1 MLSITKLQIW
11 KQFTT
16 TRRLANL
23 SKRMLSITKL
33 QNLKA
38 IHNWCKGT
46 TKYLKV
52 VINHKTTKF
61 ESNSQRR
68 SEDTRWYSSC
78 YQSQN
83 HKIWKQFTTWK
94 GFEADRLQ
102 LLSITKLQ
110 NLKAIHND
118 ALKILADIAVVINRK
133 TTKSESNSQRGKV
146 LRLIGYSCYQSQNYK
161 IWKQFTTNNLA
172 TTGNI
177 KLLSITKLQNLK
189 AIHNNYKKL
198 KSFLNVVI
206 NHKTTKFEIN
216 SQHYICT
223 TQKNVRCYQSQN
235 YKIWKQFTTLFS
247 HSVNTKK
254 LLSITKLQNLKSIHN
269 TIFAPR
275 KKMSDVINRKTTKF
289 ESNSQQSERKTGI
302 SHRCYQSQN
311 YKIWKQFTTAF
322 TNRSKTL

>member
-102 LLSITKLQ
+102 
-110 NLKAIHND
+110 
-118 ALKILADIAVVINRK
+118 
-133 TTKSESNSQRGKV
+133 
-146 LRLIGYSCYQSQNYK
+146 
-161 IWKQFTTNNLA
+161 
-172 TTGNI
+172 
-177 KLLSITKLQNLK
+177 LLSITKLQNLK